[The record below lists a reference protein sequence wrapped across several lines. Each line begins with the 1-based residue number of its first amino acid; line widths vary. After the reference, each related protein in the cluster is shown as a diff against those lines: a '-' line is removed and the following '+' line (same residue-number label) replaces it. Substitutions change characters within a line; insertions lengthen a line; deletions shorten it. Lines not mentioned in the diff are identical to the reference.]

1 MLPTRPVSVEYS
13 LTSLGETLIPVV
25 EAIVRWAEE
34 HAGDVLRARGEPLP
48 SSAAVPSDAD

>member
-25 EAIVRWAEE
+25 EAIVCWAEE